1 MLPNCMHRVGASLV
15 LACLV
20 SLLAMPVRAQALPV
34 FDAHTHYSQSDWSSY
49 SPDAILALLDK
60 TGVRWAF
67 VSSTPDDGT
76 LRLYEKAP
84 DRIVPVLRPYRT
96 RADMGTWTTDASIVP
111 YLRARLKRGGYKGLG
126 EFNLSAGQAGAPGAE

>member
-84 DRIVPVLRPYRT
+84 DRIVPVLRPSRT
-96 RADMGTWTTDASIVP
+96 RPEWGRSSGF
-111 YLRARLKRGGYKGLG
+111 LRRGGGSG
-126 EFNLSAGQAGAPGAE
+126 HIRGWASRSRPSPGWSTGIPR